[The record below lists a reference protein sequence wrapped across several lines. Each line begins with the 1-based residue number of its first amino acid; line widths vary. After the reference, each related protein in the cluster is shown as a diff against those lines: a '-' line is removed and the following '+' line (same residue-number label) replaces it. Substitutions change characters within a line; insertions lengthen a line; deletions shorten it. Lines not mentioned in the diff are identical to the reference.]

1 MELNTVL
8 LRLHVMM
15 PRNMEY
21 RAYGEEAIELHKEA
35 LRTYQLEKE
44 RRKDMPL
51 AFNIS

>member
-15 PRNMEY
+15 PHNMEQ
-21 RAYGEEAIELHKEA
+21 AYGEEAIELHKEA

-51 AFNIS
+51 AYNIS